1 MYSQFS
7 EQAKN
12 CVKDAQRIAASLYQG
27 YIGTEHLLAAL
38 AKDSSG
44 LPYRVLQTN
53 GVEYTKLMEM
63 IGDSISFGGK
73 VELREKYY
81 FSPRAR
87 RVIDEAHRLADRFG
101 ADRTQTG
108 HLLLALI
115 KEGENVAVRLLG
127 TLGVN
132 LPQVYAQTLRGM
144 GLDGELYKTDLAPK
158 GRSKGKPGMLEQY
171 SRDLTAL
178 AREGLLDPVVGRTDE
193 IRRLVQILSRRTK
206 NNPCLIGEPGVGKT
220 AVVEGLALRIV
231 EGDVPFT
238 VRDKRVLTLDLAG
251 MVAGSK
257 YRGEFEERIKR
268 VIKEVIDDGNVIL
281 FLDEIHTLI
290 GAGGAEG
297 AIDAANILKPSLAR
311 GEIQLIGATTIAEYR
326 KHIEKD
332 PALERRFQ
340 PVTVEEPTEEEA
352 IRILEG
358 VKGKYEEYH
367 QVVITS
373 AAVEAAVK
381 LSSRYINDRNLPDKA
396 IDLIDEAASEARL
409 SASDT
414 PVKLK
419 EMLLE
424 IDGMDEQMEELVR
437 NGDFN
442 SLAQVKQNQDALV
455 KKYDAAK
462 KRFDKSRDETQVVID
477 EEHVARVVAAW
488 TKIPVNKLA
497 QKESE
502 RLLKLE
508 SILHKRVIGQE
519 EAVTA
524 VSKAMRRGRVGLKD
538 PKRPIG
544 SFLFLGPTGVGK
556 TELSKAL
563 AEAMF
568 GSEDAIIRVDMSEYM
583 EGHSVSKMI
592 GSPPGYVGFDEGGQ
606 LSEKVRRNPYSV
618 VLFDEI
624 EKAHPDVFN
633 ILLQVLDDGHITDS
647 KGRKVSF
654 KNTILIM
661 TSNAGAQR
669 IVDPKNL
676 GFAASKDAKRDY
688 ELMKSGVMEEV
699 KRSFKPEFINRID
712 EIIVFHQL
720 GKEDMKAIVNLLAAG
735 LCSRCVTQM
744 GIRLSLT
751 PALKE
756 HLVEKY
762 SDLKMGARPLRRAI
776 QSVVEDALAEEILRG
791 NVKAGTDVTVG
802 FKNGKVTFTS
812 KEQKTE

>member
-1 MYSQFS
+1 M
-7 EQAKN
+7 
-12 CVKDAQRIAASLYQG
+12 
-27 YIGTEHLLAAL
+27 
-38 AKDSSG
+38 
-44 LPYRVLQTN
+44 
-53 GVEYTKLMEM
+53 
-63 IGDSISFGGK
+63 
-73 VELREKYY
+73 
-81 FSPRAR
+81 
-87 RVIDEAHRLADRFG
+87 IDEAHRLADRFG
-101 ADRTQTG
+101 ADRTQPG

-132 LPQVYAQTLRGM
+132 LPQLYAQTLRGM

-158 GRSKGKPGMLEQY
+158 AKSKGKPGMLEQY

-238 VRDKRVLTLDLAG
+238 VRNKRVLTLDLAG

-424 IDGMDEQMEELVR
+424 IDRMDEQMERIQRLTYRLQQTSLRQVLLRRHRVEQLEQRLYAGVQAWAMLRR
-437 NGDFN
+437 NHIRMLEQRVETLNPERVYRLGY
-442 SLAQVKQNQDALV
+442 SLLRK
-455 KKYDAAK
+455 
-462 KRFDKSRDETQVVID
+462 EG
-477 EEHVARVVAAW
+477 RVVRSVADCRQGDTVSAE
-488 TKIPVNKLA
+488 LA
-497 QKESE
+497 DGIVQLKVQE
-502 RLLKLE
+502 R
-508 SILHKRVIGQE
+508 
-519 EAVTA
+519 
-524 VSKAMRRGRVGLKD
+524 
-538 PKRPIG
+538 
-544 SFLFLGPTGVGK
+544 
-556 TELSKAL
+556 
-563 AEAMF
+563 
-568 GSEDAIIRVDMSEYM
+568 
-583 EGHSVSKMI
+583 
-592 GSPPGYVGFDEGGQ
+592 
-606 LSEKVRRNPYSV
+606 
-618 VLFDEI
+618 
-624 EKAHPDVFN
+624 
-633 ILLQVLDDGHITDS
+633 
-647 KGRKVSF
+647 
-654 KNTILIM
+654 
-661 TSNAGAQR
+661 
-669 IVDPKNL
+669 
-676 GFAASKDAKRDY
+676 
-688 ELMKSGVMEEV
+688 
-699 KRSFKPEFINRID
+699 
-712 EIIVFHQL
+712 
-720 GKEDMKAIVNLLAAG
+720 
-735 LCSRCVTQM
+735 
-744 GIRLSLT
+744 
-751 PALKE
+751 
-756 HLVEKY
+756 
-762 SDLKMGARPLRRAI
+762 
-776 QSVVEDALAEEILRG
+776 
-791 NVKAGTDVTVG
+791 
-802 FKNGKVTFTS
+802 
-812 KEQKTE
+812 

>member
-290 GAGGAEG
+290 GAGGRQYLKALPGQRGDSADRSHHHRRIPQTHREG
-297 AIDAANILKPSLAR
+297 PCA
-311 GEIQLIGATTIAEYR
+311 GA
-326 KHIEKD
+326 
-332 PALERRFQ
+332 
-340 PVTVEEPTEEEA
+340 
-352 IRILEG
+352 
-358 VKGKYEEYH
+358 
-367 QVVITS
+367 
-373 AAVEAAVK
+373 
-381 LSSRYINDRNLPDKA
+381 
-396 IDLIDEAASEARL
+396 
-409 SASDT
+409 
-414 PVKLK
+414 
-419 EMLLE
+419 
-424 IDGMDEQMEELVR
+424 
-437 NGDFN
+437 
-442 SLAQVKQNQDALV
+442 
-455 KKYDAAK
+455 
-462 KRFDKSRDETQVVID
+462 
-477 EEHVARVVAAW
+477 
-488 TKIPVNKLA
+488 KIPAGDGGGTHRGGGNPNSGGRQGKIRGISSGGDHLC
-497 QKESE
+497 
-502 RLLKLE
+502 RC
-508 SILHKRVIGQE
+508 GGGG
-519 EAVTA
+519 EA
-524 VSKAMRRGRVGLKD
+524 
-538 PKRPIG
+538 
-544 SFLFLGPTGVGK
+544 FLQ
-556 TELSKAL
+556 
-563 AEAMF
+563 
-568 GSEDAIIRVDMSEYM
+568 IY
-583 EGHSVSKMI
+583 
-592 GSPPGYVGFDEGGQ
+592 Q
-606 LSEKVRRNPYSV
+606 
-618 VLFDEI
+618 
-624 EKAHPDVFN
+624 
-633 ILLQVLDDGHITDS
+633 
-647 KGRKVSF
+647 
-654 KNTILIM
+654 
-661 TSNAGAQR
+661 
-669 IVDPKNL
+669 
-676 GFAASKDAKRDY
+676 
-688 ELMKSGVMEEV
+688 
-699 KRSFKPEFINRID
+699 
-712 EIIVFHQL
+712 
-720 GKEDMKAIVNLLAAG
+720 
-735 LCSRCVTQM
+735 
-744 GIRLSLT
+744 
-751 PALKE
+751 
-756 HLVEKY
+756 
-762 SDLKMGARPLRRAI
+762 
-776 QSVVEDALAEEILRG
+776 
-791 NVKAGTDVTVG
+791 
-802 FKNGKVTFTS
+802 
-812 KEQKTE
+812 

>member
-1 MYSQFS
+1 MNSQFT
-7 EQAKN
+7 ENAQKALQYAKACAKHLN
-12 CVKDAQRIAASLYQG
+12 QG
-27 YIGTEHLLAAL
+27 YVGTEHILVGLLKEETGVAHE
-38 AKDSSG
+38 
-44 LPYRVLQTN
+44 VLTNNGIDLEKVMQMIQDLIAFEN
-53 GVEYTKLMEM
+53 GVALKER
-63 IGDSISFGGK
+63 GG
-73 VELREKYY
+73 Y
-81 FSPRAR
+81 SPRAQ
-87 RVIDEAHRLADRFG
+87 RVLTEAHVQAARFG
-101 ADRTQTG
+101 QKETG
-108 HLLLALI
+108 TEHILLALL
-115 KEGENVAVRLLG
+115 KEGENVAVRLLNTIG
-127 TLGVN
+127 ANIGKLYADTLVAFG
-132 LPQVYAQTLRGM
+132 Q
-144 GLDGELYKTDLAPK
+144 DGNLYKEDL
-158 GRSKGKPGMLEQY
+158 GRKSGKGKAGILEQY

-178 AREGLLDPVVGRTDE
+178 AAQGKLDPVIGREEE
-193 IRRLVQILSRRTK
+193 IKRVIQILSRRTK

-231 EGDVPFT
+231 EGSVPAT
-238 VRDKRVLTLDLAG
+238 VRDMRVMTLDLSG

-257 YRGEFEERIKR
+257 YRGEFEERIKK
-268 VIKEVIDDGNVIL
+268 VIKEVIDNGHIIL
-281 FLDEIHTLI
+281 FLDELHTLI

-297 AIDAANILKPSLAR
+297 AIDASNILKPSLAR
-311 GEIQLIGATTIAEYR
+311 GELQLIGATTITEYR
-326 KHIEKD
+326 KYIEKD
-332 PALERRFQ
+332 AALERRFQ

-358 VKGKYEEYH
+358 IKGKYEEHH
-367 QVVITS
+367 QVAIS
-373 AAVEAAVK
+373 EEAVVAAVK

-396 IDLIDEAASEARL
+396 IDLIDEAAASARL
-409 SASDT
+409 SLLDEPNKYQKFEEALAKMDRQMELAVSMEAFEDA
-414 PVKLK
+414 
-419 EMLLE
+419 LE
-424 IDGMDEQMEELVR
+424 IKEE
-437 NGDFN
+437 
-442 SLAQVKQNQDALV
+442 QDALL
-455 KKYDAAK
+455 KKLERMKKRDAAK
-462 KRFDKSRDETQVVID
+462 EDQMRYTVSEDDI
-477 EEHVARVVAAW
+477 ANVVAMW
-488 TKIPVNKLA
+488 TKIPVQKLA

-508 SILHKRVIGQE
+508 NTLHKRVIGQE

-524 VSKAMRRGRVGLKD
+524 VAKAMRRGRVGLKD

-606 LSEKVRRNPYSV
+606 LSEKVRKNPYSV

-647 KGRKVSF
+647 KGRKVNF

-676 GFAASKDAKRDY
+676 GFAAVSDEKKDY
-688 ELMKSGVMEEV
+688 EKMKSGVMEEV
-699 KRSFKPEFINRID
+699 KRLFKPEFINRID
-712 EIIVFHQL
+712 DIIVFHQL
-720 GKEDMKAIVNLLAAG
+720 NDENMKQIVGLLAND
-735 LCSRCVTQM
+735 LTKRCKEQM
-744 GIRLSLT
+744 DIQLTLT

-756 HLVEKY
+756 HLVKKY
-762 SDLKMGARPLRRAI
+762 ADNKMGARPLKRAI

-791 NVKAGTDVTVG
+791 KIKPGDKVTAG
-802 FKNGKVTFTS
+802 FKKDKVTI
-812 KEQKTE
+812 EN